1 MYKLEEI
8 LNLNFTEGEIQK
20 NNSPDIKTIPK
31 ELFLAIFNL
40 QDDVKIIKS
49 KDEEIAIYII

>member
-8 LNLNFTEGEIQK
+8 LNLNSTDGEKQK

-31 ELFLAIFNL
+31 ESFLAIFNL

>member
-8 LNLNFTEGEIQK
+8 LNLNSTDGEKQK
-20 NNSPDIKTIPK
+20 NNSPDIRTIPK